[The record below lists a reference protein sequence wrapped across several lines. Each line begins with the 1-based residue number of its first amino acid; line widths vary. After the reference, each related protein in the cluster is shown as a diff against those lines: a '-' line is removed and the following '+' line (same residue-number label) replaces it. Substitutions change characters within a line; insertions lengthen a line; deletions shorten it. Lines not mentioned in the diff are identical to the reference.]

1 MLSREP
7 MHGHQ
12 VLREAELRDVTE
24 WAGISPGSLYG
35 VIGRLEDEGLIAAV
49 RTEQEGRRP
58 ARTVYGITDEGRKEL
73 GILLEGALQ
82 RFDLELGL
90 FDVALLVAKPTVE
103 PGQLNDLV
111 ARRAARVRMV
121 LDSLVAD
128 RAHLKERK
136 LLGAVEETLMRHAE
150 LRLEAEQRWH
160 AELAEQL
167 AERAGR
173 PRLVKGG

>member
-1 MLSREP
+1 
-7 MHGHQ
+7 
-12 VLREAELRDVTE
+12 
-24 WAGISPGSLYG
+24 
-35 VIGRLEDEGLIAAV
+35 
-49 RTEQEGRRP
+49 
-58 ARTVYGITDEGRKEL
+58 
-73 GILLEGALQ
+73 
-82 RFDLELGL
+82 
-90 FDVALLVAKPTVE
+90 
-103 PGQLNDLV
+103 
-111 ARRAARVRMV
+111 MV